1 MLREPGSEYE
11 EGRSHTC
18 LKVKTFFDD
27 EAVVTGHTAGRGKHK
42 GRVGALEC
50 LWNGVAFE
58 VGTGLTDKERE
69 NPPTVGSK
77 ITFRYQ
83 ELSTDGVP
91 RFPSFVS
98 ARDYE

>member
-1 MLREPGSEYE
+1 
-11 EGRSHTC
+11 
-18 LKVKTFFDD
+18 
-27 EAVVTGHTAGRGKHK
+27 
-42 GRVGALEC
+42 VGALEC